1 MDPIVSKQ
9 IFDNI
14 VDVLIRFHNHDN
26 STVERKLISH
36 LAFEKLI
43 HKVLFDF
50 GKKYAIMCINEATK
64 QLKEP
69 YFTSTLLLE

>member
-26 STVERKLISH
+26 STIETKLISH

-50 GKKYAIMCINEATK
+50 GKK
-64 QLKEP
+64 
-69 YFTSTLLLE
+69 